1 MASASVV
8 LAVGV
13 EEMVLAVLVAS
24 VEVPVVAS
32 EVVPVVVAVASEV
45 LVASDQND
53 SRNQRFVSFCKNNSD
68 FACRYA
74 IKVIP
79 LQAKSV

>member
-1 MASASVV
+1 V
-8 LAVGV
+8 AV
-13 EEMVLAVLVAS
+13 A
-24 VEVPVVAS
+24 VVA
-32 EVVPVVVAVASEV
+32 VVEVVAVASAVVPVVEASAV
-45 LVASDQND
+45 AVASVPSNQND

-79 LQAKSV
+79 LQAKSD